1 MNLGLFL
8 LNFFSFHME
17 AGKFNQVP
25 DLAVGASGFCDAGL
39 ICLESLRS
47 KGFRKAIANRWDPM
61 LSHPFKL
68 KAHLKI
74 CWLIAFSFQA
84 SSAINA
90 SENKSLELV
99 PEAYRMAFT
108 DQLKVAG
115 DKSAVWMTAIE
126 KAPQDHRAAVS
137 FLVANMPES
146 DLKTLSSEFILKNV
160 QLAYDARYA
169 SPWAKSVPLELFF
182 EQVLPYASVNE
193 KRDDWRLDFMNRFLP
208 MVRELKSADEA
219 VQKLNIEVFK
229 TLNVKYHATKR
240 PKPDQS
246 PYESTE
252 AGFASCTGL
261 SILLIDACRAVGI
274 PARFVGTPSWTT
286 VRGNHSWVEVFTDQ
300 WRFVGACEPSRLD
313 ETWFLDNAS
322 KANESNPM
330 NRIYATS
337 YRKTGANF
345 PLIWNRELKSVP
357 SEDVTRWYTTRRTLK
372 ISSGVESV
380 GQTME
385 IRLDGRIVAQVQ
397 LKNSLKLDLAGGKTY
412 KWILMDKQGMTQKQG
427 DLVMPDMGLA
437 DLKLP

>member
-1 MNLGLFL
+1 
-8 LNFFSFHME
+8 
-17 AGKFNQVP
+17 V
-25 DLAVGASGFCDAGL
+25 
-39 ICLESLRS
+39 RS
-47 KGFRKAIANRWDPM
+47 KGFRKAIANSWDLM
-61 LSHPFKL
+61 LNHHFKL
-68 KAHLKI
+68 KAYLKI
-74 CWLIAFSFQA
+74 CWLIAVSLH
-84 SSAINA
+84 SSSTINA

-99 PEAYRMAFT
+99 PEAYRMAFA
-108 DQLKVAG
+108 DQLKLAG
-115 DKSAVWMTAIE
+115 DKADVWTTAVQ
-126 KAPQDHRAAVS
+126 KAPQDHRSAVS

-169 SPWAKSVPLELFF
+169 SPWATSVPLELFF

-193 KRDDWRLDFMNRFLP
+193 RRDDWRSDFMNRFLP

-337 YRKTGANF
+337 YRKTGVSF

-357 SEDVTRWYTTRRTLK
+357 SEDVTRWYTTRRNLK

-380 GQTME
+380 GQLLE

-397 LKNSLKLDLAGGKTY
+397 LKNSLNLDLAGGKTY
-412 KWILMDKQGMTQKQG
+412 KWVLMDKQKVTQKQG
-427 DLVMPDMGLA
+427 ELAMPDMGPA